1 MVMQEII
8 LKEKNELEVENYVD
22 KFLNYIDVSNKTVE
36 TYKIALRQFC
46 SYLHEK
52 GIKNPTRE
60 EIIEY
65 REYLKE
71 HLKPTSVNAYLIAIR
86 NLYNYLEYEGITKNI
101 TKNIKGITIGNEHK
115 KNALTEQQCKDIIN
129 NALNDREKIM
139 FLLGVVCGLRANEIV
154 NIEITDFQKKDDKIC
169 LYVLG
174 KGRDYK
180 QDYVIIPDYLFDL
193 IKKYV
198 EQNEI
203 TNYLFVSKSNNNHNG
218 KLTTKTIRFIIKEMF
233 KRIGLDSELYSQH
246 SCRHTFATS
255 SIKNGIDIREVSQ
268 ALRHKSLATTTIYLH
283 DLEKINNKCSNV
295 VCNILFDKGN

>member
-46 SYLHEK
+46 GYLHEK

-101 TKNIKGITIGNEHK
+101 TKNIKGIK
-115 KNALTEQQCKDIIN
+115 LEQRHLKRGLSQEEIQKVLSVCKDERERLIIKLMITT
-129 NALNDREKIM
+129 ALR
-139 FLLGVVCGLRANEIV
+139 CNEVV
-154 NIEITDFQKKDDKIC
+154 NIQLEDFYEDKGVAM
-169 LYVLG
+169 LRVLG
-174 KGRDYK
+174 KGRDNIK
-180 QDYVIIPDYLFDL
+180 QDIVKIDDRLLED
-193 IKKYV
+193 IKTYI
-198 EQNEI
+198 QNYNI
-203 TNYLFVSKSNNNHNG
+203 TDYLFVSTSNNNKGG
-218 KLTTKTIRFIIKEMF
+218 KITTKTIRLIVTDLF
-233 KRIGLDSELYSQH
+233 KKAGLDMNMLSPH
-246 SCRHTFATS
+246 STRHTS
-255 SIKNGIDIREVSQ
+255 CELLLQKGMSINEVSQ
-268 ALRHKSLATTTIYLH
+268 FMRHGSILTTTIYDKEL
-283 DLEKINNKCSNV
+283 DFRKCKGSS
-295 VCNILFDKGN
+295 ILGNCIYD

>member
-71 HLKPTSVNAYLIAIR
+71 YLKPTSVNAYLIAIR

-101 TKNIKGITIGNEHK
+101 TKNIKGIK
-115 KNALTEQQCKDIIN
+115 LEQRHLKRGLSQEEIQKVLSVCKDERERLIIKLMITT
-129 NALNDREKIM
+129 ALR
-139 FLLGVVCGLRANEIV
+139 CNEVV
-154 NIEITDFQKKDDKIC
+154 NIQLEDFYEDKGVAM
-169 LYVLG
+169 LRVLG
-174 KGRDYK
+174 KGRDNIK
-180 QDYVIIPDYLFDL
+180 QDIVKIDDRLLED
-193 IKKYV
+193 IKTYI
-198 EQNEI
+198 QNYNI
-203 TNYLFVSKSNNNHNG
+203 TDYLFVSTSNNNKGG
-218 KLTTKTIRFIIKEMF
+218 KITTKTIRLIVTDLF
-233 KRIGLDSELYSQH
+233 KKAGLDMNMLSPH
-246 SCRHTFATS
+246 STRHTSCELALE
-255 SIKNGIDIREVSQ
+255 NGLDLREVSEFM
-268 ALRHKSLATTTIYLH
+268 RHKSLNTTLVYSKELDKRNSMVANTLA
-283 DLEKINNKCSNV
+283 NV
-295 VCNILFDKGN
+295 VF

>member
-8 LKEKNELEVENYVD
+8 LKQKNELEVENYVD

-101 TKNIKGITIGNEHK
+101 TKNIKGIK
-115 KNALTEQQCKDIIN
+115 LEQRHLKRGLSQEELRFELN
-129 NALNDREKIM
+129 NASDFGVSRQSISDWENGRSEPKLENIKLLAKALNVSCDTLLDDEIELNNEGNIITEK
-139 FLLGVVCGLRANEIV
+139 
-154 NIEITDFQKKDDKIC
+154 K
-169 LYVLG
+169 
-174 KGRDYK
+174 
-180 QDYVIIPDYLFDL
+180 
-193 IKKYV
+193 
-198 EQNEI
+198 
-203 TNYLFVSKSNNNHNG
+203 
-218 KLTTKTIRFIIKEMF
+218 
-233 KRIGLDSELYSQH
+233 
-246 SCRHTFATS
+246 
-255 SIKNGIDIREVSQ
+255 
-268 ALRHKSLATTTIYLH
+268 
-283 DLEKINNKCSNV
+283 
-295 VCNILFDKGN
+295 

>member
-8 LKEKNELEVENYVD
+8 LKQKNELEVENYVD

-101 TKNIKGITIGNEHK
+101 TKNIKGIK
-115 KNALTEQQCKDIIN
+115 LEQRHLKRGLSQEEIQKVLSVCKDERERLIIKLMITT
-129 NALNDREKIM
+129 ALR
-139 FLLGVVCGLRANEIV
+139 CNEVV
-154 NIEITDFQKKDDKIC
+154 NIQLEDFYEDKGVAM
-169 LYVLG
+169 LRVLG
-174 KGRDYK
+174 KGRDNIK
-180 QDYVIIPDYLFDL
+180 QDIVKIDDRLLED
-193 IKKYV
+193 IKTYI
-198 EQNEI
+198 QNYNI
-203 TNYLFVSKSNNNHNG
+203 TDYLFVSTSNNNKGG
-218 KLTTKTIRFIIKEMF
+218 KITTKTIRLIVTDLF
-233 KRIGLDSELYSQH
+233 KKAGLDMNMLSPH
-246 SCRHTFATS
+246 STRHTSCELALE
-255 SIKNGIDIREVSQ
+255 NGLDLREVSEFM
-268 ALRHKSLATTTIYLH
+268 RHKSLNTTLVYSKELDKRNSMVANTLA
-283 DLEKINNKCSNV
+283 NV
-295 VCNILFDKGN
+295 VF